1 MSFIFLRR
9 LGAIAAA
16 ILLPA
21 TLHAALPTP
30 AEAPERSFLT
40 GQLLIASP
48 SMGDPRFLQT
58 VILMVQHDENGA
70 PGKMCERQKRAD
82 RHADCRCQHD
92 SGKAHT
98 K

>member
-1 MSFIFLRR
+1 MSFISLQR
-9 LGAIAAA
+9 LSAIASA

-58 VILMVQHDENGA
+58 VILMVASGWLVGRRREEELAVVQPQNE
-70 PGKMCERQKRAD
+70 
-82 RHADCRCQHD
+82 CRMGRPLETL
-92 SGKAHT
+92 SST
-98 K
+98 